1 MAREEFANGEI
12 HVFWDVNDF
21 PVPEN
26 RSIREI
32 VDSLLRRYGY
42 KGEVTI
48 TAYGEN
54 YPEDDPLESG
64 ITFVAKR
71 DKSRRLHRILVDF
84 ALVASDNHEPHRIPL
99 TLMVVA
105 KNIKE
110 ENEFHGLLQ
119 SVNAANYNVLLVLP
133 DVYDPKEVAL
143 PYVNFAW
150 RWTSLVDG
158 GDPIPKPD
166 FFALL
171 DEGGRRV
178 ILCANYSS
186 EDEVYNE
193 DDSDGEGF

>member
-1 MAREEFANGEI
+1 MAREEFANGEV

-32 VDSLLRRYGY
+32 IDSLLRRYGY

-48 TAYGEN
+48 TAYGEKD
-54 YPEDDPLESG
+54 PEDNPLESG
-64 ITFVAKR
+64 ITFVEKR
-71 DKSRRLHRILVDF
+71 NKFRRLDRILVDF
-84 ALVASDNHEPHRIPL
+84 ALAAADNHEPHRVPL

-105 KNIKE
+105 KNVKE
-110 ENEFHGLLQ
+110 NNEFHGLLQ
-119 SVNAANYNVLLVLP
+119 SVNAANFNVLLVLP

-143 PYVNFAW
+143 PDVNFAW

-166 FFALL
+166 FFSLL
-171 DEGGRRV
+171 DEGGRRRRFV
-178 ILCANYSS
+178 RRCI
-186 EDEVYNE
+186 
-193 DDSDGEGF
+193 GEGLG